1 MSQRVP
7 RLLTG
12 LLIVCSLVCLIASTL
27 TSDALAQASASSPSS
42 SSNQKTNNANSEEAA
57 VFERILNRVRFE
69 NDGTQVSETEA
80 VIRIQS
86 QAGVEEFGQL
96 VFGYSSA
103 TEKLDVE
110 YVRVRKPDG
119 QIVVTPEST
128 AQDFAPDV
136 LKEAPMYSDYRQRHI
151 SVTALRPGDTLEY
164 RTVTRSITPLATG
177 NFWYE
182 ATFPKGVVVIEDRL
196 VINVPKA
203 RELKLKSPTRTP
215 EIRDDGDRRVYTW
228 VVTDI
233 RPERNKD
240 KDRDEADEDTG
251 PDVQLTTFTDWKQV
265 AQWYAKLQGER
276 MTVDASVQK
285 KADELTKGADTPTDK
300 ARRLYDFVAR
310 NVRYV
315 SISLGIGR
323 YQPHSAADV
332 LQNGYGDCKDKH
344 TLFSAMLRAEGIQSY
359 PVLIGSARK
368 LDADVPSPAQFDH
381 VITAARLGTGLTWLD
396 TTPEV
401 TPFGLILYQLRNK
414 QAVLASEDSEGGLQ
428 RTPAD
433 SPIKTFMHFTL
444 DGKFTE
450 FGALD
455 ATLEVTAQGDRDW
468 PLRATFRRYPQAQWK
483 DFLKALSASWG
494 LPGDVDDVQLD
505 SIEDTSKPFH
515 LKYYLHQD
523 RYFIIPSASVD
534 FRPLPPLG
542 MPPIRASQKSTEP
555 LNIGPA
561 GETDYRVRLQFPSN
575 YTVRTPTAAKMSRDY
590 GDYSS
595 SYSVSKGILE
605 GDRKLVVKV
614 NELAAARRADYESF
628 RTAAQGV
635 EDQLLSCTITT
646 PSGRGAEAASK
657 MEGTPAELQR
667 AGVKALQ
674 SKDYRTAI
682 DLLKRALDADGPQ
695 TSLKDGWYDL
705 GLAYA
710 GANQHPSAIASF
722 RKQLEFDPNHKHANG
737 DLAMELQQTGKND
750 EAIAA
755 YRKQLEASPY
765 DKTTLKNFGLLL
777 AQMGRDADARTELEA
792 AAAIPPDD
800 AETKM
805 ALAQVYGRL
814 GEKTLA
820 QGLMK
825 GLTGDAGADSGQ
837 DIFASALR
845 GDIDPTQTENDAQQ
859 VLYDIGGQFDSGEFD
874 RLGPSAFSSMRLVA
888 LSWARIGWAKFE
900 RGENLAA
907 MQFLQSAWLLSQSG
921 TVANRLG
928 QVLEKQ
934 GQPEKA
940 RNMYALAVAAG
951 GSDVLDSR
959 ARLAK
964 LDPAAAEK
972 EIAQA
977 PLELVQARTVKL
989 AAITSK
995 PVAARFN
1002 LVFDS
1007 SPRPERAEFVDGD
1020 ESLRAAGEQLRE
1032 KDFPVRFPDVSSVKI
1047 VRRAQLDCTAG
1058 CAIELLPI
1066 ETEQSGQPPI
1076 TLVTQD
1082 PVLTPSGGHFPNC
1095 RGDETDSSNCIN
1107 APQPTY
1113 SPEPEYPANERK
1125 AGHEGT
1131 VVLNLIVGTDGVAR
1145 NITVF
1150 RSLSPAFDAAAV
1162 EAVKN
1167 WKFSPATKNGKPV
1180 PVKAAVQVAFRLYHR
1195 E

>member
-1 MSQRVP
+1 MTAV
-7 RLLTG
+7 
-12 LLIVCSLVCLIASTL
+12 
-27 TSDALAQASASSPSS
+27 ALAQAPTSISP
-42 SSNQKTNNANSEEAA
+42 SSNQKTNDANAEEAA
-57 VFERILNRVRFE
+57 VFDQILNRVRFE
-69 NDGTQVSETEA
+69 NDGTEVNETEA

-103 TEKLDVE
+103 TEKLEVE

-119 QIVVTPEST
+119 QVVVTPEST

-151 SVTALRPGDTLEY
+151 SVAALRPGDTLEY
-164 RTVTRSITPLATG
+164 RTVTRSLTPLATG

-182 ATFPKGVVVIEDRL
+182 YRFPKGVAVKEDRL
-196 VINVPKA
+196 EIDIPKA
-203 RELKLKSPTRTP
+203 RAVKLKSPTRSP
-215 EIRDDGDRRVYTW
+215 EIQETGDRRVYTW
-228 VVTDI
+228 VVKDI
-233 RPERNKD
+233 RPERDKD
-240 KDRDEADEDTG
+240 KNEADEDTG

-276 MTVDASVQK
+276 MTVDANVQK
-285 KADELTKGADTPTDK
+285 KADEVTKGADTPTEK

-344 TLFSAMLRAEGIQSY
+344 TLFSALLRAEGIQSY

-414 QAVLASEDSEGGLQ
+414 QAVLASEDGEGGLQ

-433 SPIKTFMHFTL
+433 SPVKTFMHFTL
-444 DGKFTE
+444 DGKFSE

-468 PLRATFRRYPQAQWK
+468 PLRATFRRYSQAQWK
-483 DFLKALSASWG
+483 DFVKALSASWG
-494 LPGDVDDVQLD
+494 LPGDVDDVRLD
-505 SIEDTSKPFH
+505 SIEDTSRPFH
-515 LKYYLHQD
+515 LKYHLREDQ
-523 RYFIIPSASVD
+523 YFMVPATSVN
-534 FRPLPPLG
+534 FRPMPPLG
-542 MPPIRASQKSTEP
+542 LSAIRASEKSTEP

-575 YTVRTPTAAKMSRDY
+575 YTVHIPTAAKMSRDY

-605 GDRKLVVKV
+605 GERKLVVKM

-635 EDQLLSCTITT
+635 EDQLLSCTIQT
-646 PSGRGAEAASK
+646 PSGRVTETASK
-657 MEGTPAELQR
+657 MEGTPAELHK

-682 DLLKRALDADGPQ
+682 DLLKRAVEADSNPENPGMPD
-695 TSLKDGWYDL
+695 SSVKDGWYDL

-710 GANQHPSAIASF
+710 GANHHPEAIAAF
-722 RKQLEFDPNHKHANG
+722 RKQLELDPNHKHANG

-750 EAIAA
+750 EAMAA
-755 YRKQLEASPY
+755 YRKQLETSPY

-814 GEKTLA
+814 GEKALA

-825 GLTGDAGADSGQ
+825 GLTGDSGADSGQ

-845 GDIDPTQTENDAQQ
+845 NDINPTETENDAQQ
-859 VLYDIGGQFDSGEFD
+859 VLYDIGGQFDSGDFD

-888 LSWARIGWAKFE
+888 LSWSRIGWAKFE

-907 MQFLQSAWLLSQSG
+907 MQFLTSAWLLSQSG

-940 RNMYALAVAAG
+940 RHMYALAAAAG

-959 ARLAK
+959 TRLAK
-964 LDPAAAEK
+964 LDPAAEK
-972 EIAQA
+972 EMSQA

-989 AAITSK
+989 GAITTK
-995 PVAARFN
+995 PVSARFN

-1007 SPRPERAEFVDGD
+1007 SPRPERAEFVEGD

-1047 VRRAQLDCTAG
+1047 VRRGLLSCGGAG
-1058 CAIELLPI
+1058 CSIELLPI
-1066 ETEQSGQPPI
+1066 EKEAASE
-1076 TLVTQD
+1076 
-1082 PVLTPSGGHFPNC
+1082 TP
-1095 RGDETDSSNCIN
+1095 
-1107 APQPTY
+1107 
-1113 SPEPEYPANERK
+1113 
-1125 AGHEGT
+1125 AG
-1131 VVLNLIVGTDGVAR
+1131 
-1145 NITVF
+1145 
-1150 RSLSPAFDAAAV
+1150 S
-1162 EAVKN
+1162 K
-1167 WKFSPATKNGKPV
+1167 K
-1180 PVKAAVQVAFRLYHR
+1180 
-1195 E
+1195 